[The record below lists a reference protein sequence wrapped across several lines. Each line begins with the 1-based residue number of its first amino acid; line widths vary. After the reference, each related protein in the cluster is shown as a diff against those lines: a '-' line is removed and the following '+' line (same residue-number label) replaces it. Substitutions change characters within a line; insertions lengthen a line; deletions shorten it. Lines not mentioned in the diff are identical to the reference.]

1 MKSQDPPRASVLL
14 DAIEAA
20 LSPTH
25 AVGLPD
31 NASAALFGLLERH
44 TRVRLVGVTREGE
57 AFAVAAGLW
66 AGGRTPFVVVQN
78 TGLLESGD
86 ALRGTAVRMGVPLVF
101 VVTYRGRAS
110 AAARGPLPPTLP
122 FTAEALV
129 DPRVDSVAL
138 LTEPTLDAWGIP
150 CVRYR
155 SDADVDQ
162 VEAAARRARDE
173 ARPVAVLLTRALV

>member
-1 MKSQDPPRASVLL
+1 MGPADPPRASVLL
-14 DAIEAA
+14 DALEATLA
-20 LSPTH
+20 PRH

-31 NASAALFGLLERH
+31 NASAALFRLLERH
-44 TRVRLVGVTREGE
+44 PRIRLVSVTREGE

-66 AGGRTPFVVVQN
+66 AGGESPLVVVQN

-101 VVTYRGRAS
+101 VVTYRGHARAVEH
-110 AAARGPLPPTLP
+110 GPLPPTLP

-129 DPRVDSVAL
+129 DPGVDSVAL

-150 CVRYR
+150 YLPYA
-155 SDADVDQ
+155 SDADAAQ
-162 VEAAARRARDE
+162 VTAAARRAHDE
-173 ARPVAVLLTRALV
+173 SRPVALLLSRALA